1 MSADNSHLIL
11 ISELSVRGLNNL
23 GLSKYD
29 QEVYEHFMDVCDSLP
44 LASVINNK
52 FFAVHGGIS
61 P

>member
-1 MSADNSHLIL
+1 MYVLI
-11 ISELSVRGLNNL
+11 NL

-29 QEVYEHFMDVCDSLP
+29 QEVYDHFMDTCDCFP
-44 LASVINNK
+44 LAAVINNK

>member
-1 MSADNSHLIL
+1 MYIGGN
-11 ISELSVRGLNNL
+11 EGLN
-23 GLSKYD
+23 KYD

-61 P
+61 PEQLEMVKRVLFRNWI